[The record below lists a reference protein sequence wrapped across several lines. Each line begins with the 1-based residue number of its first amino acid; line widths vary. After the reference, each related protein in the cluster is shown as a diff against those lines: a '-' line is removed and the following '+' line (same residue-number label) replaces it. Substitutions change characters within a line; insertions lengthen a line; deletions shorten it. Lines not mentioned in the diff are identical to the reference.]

1 MTYFLLFNKKDINLQ
16 VLISKM
22 SDMKNTL
29 FLTLL
34 FCCLVGYAQTPMS
47 RESYES
53 NGASPYYKQYNSTSP
68 YLYNRPDAEQ
78 RGAGRSMSES
88 GSLSDCQRISDSRD
102 AFRSGSRMSS
112 NIYKPFSQKSPS
124 SVRRKAGSNGNDD
137 DDDDD
142 WGYGGGGT
150 GDNPG
155 DPEQNPFAPIGEGW
169 CLALFAVA
177 FMLLRMSRKKKHSC
191 V

>member
-1 MTYFLLFNKKDINLQ
+1 MR
-16 VLISKM
+16 
-22 SDMKNTL
+22 NTII
-29 FLTLL
+29 LTLI
-34 FCCLVGYAQTPMS
+34 FCYLSGYAQTPMPTYQAPIS
-47 RESYES
+47 KSAMSSGKVYKSYQVE
-53 NGASPYYKQYNSTSP
+53 
-68 YLYNRPDAEQ
+68 LYNYRPY
-78 RGAGRSMSES
+78 S
-88 GSLSDCQRISDSRD
+88 GKIFDTYIKRNGFYTSWNNHPREYAYSIGNQSVILTGSRISSH
-102 AFRSGSRMSS
+102 
-112 NIYKPFSQKSPS
+112 IYKPFSNKMPS
-124 SVRRKAGSNGNDD
+124 AIHRAPMGGDD